1 MAPQM
6 KKACYPADLIY
17 GMILLF
23 PVEINEKNRFIVLN
37 TVGIAIHN
45 ALARQAPCNYI
56 IVNRV

>member
-23 PVEINEKNRFIVLN
+23 PVGINEKSRFIVLN
-37 TVGIAIHN
+37 TAGIAIHN
-45 ALARQAPCNYI
+45 GLAKQPPCN
-56 IVNRV
+56 